1 MERKFEMFKGVI
13 KDTVISVFIIA
24 FILILIGVIY
34 GDEDLNSDDSLS
46 VFQDDNIVNDS
57 LPMAPDA
64 RIEDLDFSSGRLGWT
79 SGSASPYLL
88 APSFRY
94 DGDNLVINT
103 QNLGEYGWW
112 CNDYANFS
120 GSWLGVDSLFR
131 AQFYVSTNQTNI
143 SRVPDIRFFMRNVSG
158 QLNFAYGIN
167 SYNGAYSAP
176 TDTPKMYEA
185 FFVPHDGSLT
195 PGMSFIYGLETA
207 NFNFYE
213 PDAGEIY
220 LSRVVLDRIDL
231 STLTFTNIRDFQL
244 DTWRFVSFPD
254 FSAPTPIKTHS
265 QLGLKSPNNFDTYGL
280 FRGEGDSVPFEA
292 DGNGDPYIYRASF
305 YISTDV
311 TNLTKV
317 PLFRL
322 SLQQIS
328 GREGAVLAIASI
340 SGSDSSPTPLGWGY
354 DVFYKPPIEEVT
366 TAPLGERV
374 VIPTFELLNILN
386 DDEPKGTIYLY
397 GAKIDRISQ
406 SDLPVF

>member
-1 MERKFEMFKGVI
+1 MFKEVF
-13 KDTVISVFIIA
+13 KDTLISIFIIT
-24 FILILIGVIY
+24 FILFLAGAIY

-46 VFQDDNIVNDS
+46 VIQDDTIENDS
-57 LPMAPDA
+57 FPMAPDA
-64 RIEDLDFSSGRLGWT
+64 RIEDLYFSLDSFGWT
-79 SGSASPYLL
+79 SGNAYPYFLT
-88 APSFRY
+88 PSFRY

-103 QNLGEYGWW
+103 QNLGEYGRW
-112 CNDYANFS
+112 CNDYVNFPE
-120 GSWLGVDSLFR
+120 GWLGVDSLFR

-143 SRVPDIRFFMRNVSG
+143 SRVPDIRFFMANVSG
-158 QLNFAYGIN
+158 QLNFAYGVN

-176 TDTPKMYEA
+176 TGTPKMYEA
-185 FFVPHDGSLT
+185 FFVPHESNLT
-195 PGMSFIYGLETA
+195 PGMSFIYGIETA

-231 STLTFTNIRDFQL
+231 PTLTFTNIRDFQL
-244 DTWRFVSFPD
+244 DTWRFVSYPT
-254 FSAPTPIKTHS
+254 FSAPTPTKS
-265 QLGLKSPNNFDTYGL
+265 PSRLGLKALNNFDTYGL

-311 TNLTKV
+311 TDPAKV

-328 GREGAVLAIASI
+328 GREGAILAVASI
-340 SGSDSSPTPLGWGY
+340 SGSDSAPTPLGAGY
-354 DVFYKPPIEEVT
+354 DVYFKPPIEEVT
-366 TAPLGERV
+366 TAPIGERV

-386 DDEPKGTIYLY
+386 DDEPQGTIYLY